1 MSVVFLYVLYDIYTR
16 TSVVMELRR
25 ILRAQGPMGVI
36 ADTMSGVMGSP
47 ENYIKM
53 MNTHDEFVDHLFI
66 QMTASILG
74 QDIILLHVHNQC
86 FNHVYNESFPSNFQ
100 TVGGRSRVQGR
111 GQGRGRP
118 PKNRGRG
125 RGARGCQV

>member
-16 TSVVMELRR
+16 ISVVMELRR

-74 QDIILLHVHNQC
+74 QDIILLHVEVEFKVVVRDEEDHL
-86 FNHVYNESFPSNFQ
+86 
-100 TVGGRSRVQGR
+100 RI
-111 GQGRGRP
+111 
-118 PKNRGRG
+118 
-125 RGARGCQV
+125 GAEAEGPEDVKSD